1 MQTDPRLRRHQLTTS
16 QAPVSAGRQ
25 LMLRGGSQRGQR
37 RYDADCD
44 RSDPS
49 AFSDAL
55 KHGDPFVGL
64 YVTIKYLHAGFEESV
79 AQHCQTDV
87 VKRRSL
93 CRILPESAS
102 HPSVE
107 FWDALSGWGL

>member
-1 MQTDPRLRRHQLTTS
+1 MVVFLKVYDFSSSGVGRP
-16 QAPVSAGRQ
+16 SANAAG
-25 LMLRGGSQRGQR
+25 GGSQRGQR

-79 AQHCQTDV
+79 AQHCQTGAT
-87 VKRRSL
+87 RRRPL
-93 CRILPESAS
+93 CHNQPESAT
-102 HPSVE
+102 HYLAE
-107 FWDALSGWGL
+107 FWDALSG

>member
-1 MQTDPRLRRHQLTTS
+1 MVVFLKVYDFSSSGVGRP
-16 QAPVSAGRQ
+16 SANAA
-25 LMLRGGSQRGQR
+25 GGGGQRGQR

-44 RSDPS
+44 RNDPS

-64 YVTIKYLHAGFEESV
+64 YVTIQYLHAGFEKSV

-87 VKRRSL
+87 TRRQPL
-93 CRILPESAS
+93 CHNLPESAA
-102 HPSVE
+102 HNLAE
-107 FWDALSGWGL
+107 FWDALSG